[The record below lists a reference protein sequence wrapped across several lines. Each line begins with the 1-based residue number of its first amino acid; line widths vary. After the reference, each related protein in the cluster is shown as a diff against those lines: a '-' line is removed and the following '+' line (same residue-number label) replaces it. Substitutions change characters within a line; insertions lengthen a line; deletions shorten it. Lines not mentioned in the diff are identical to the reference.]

1 MIRAIIADDEQPARG
16 RLKKFLDDY
25 QGIEL
30 VAEAENGQE
39 TVEQVNRLKPDLL
52 FLDIQMPKGNGFEAL
67 AQFTHEPIVVFTTA
81 YDEYAIEAFDVH
93 AQDYLLKPFSKD
105 RFEQTI
111 QRVRARLGDPEEYKA
126 GTRTIVSEIN
136 PVQGVLKRVS
146 VKKGHVFTILPT
158 EAILAITT
166 IDGLVYIH
174 TADNEF
180 QSDTTLNQF
189 ERRLDPSLFMRI
201 HRSSIVNLERITK
214 IMPWGQGRYAV
225 VLENGN
231 SLQVSRERIK
241 EFRERV
247 GLKI

>member
-1 MIRAIIADDEQPARG
+1 MIRAIIADDETPARG
-16 RLKKFLDDY
+16 RLRKFLADHSE
-25 QGIEL
+25 IEL
-30 VAEAENGQE
+30 VAETESGQE
-39 TVEQVNRLKPDLL
+39 TVVEVNRLKPDLL

-67 AQFTHEPIVVFTTA
+67 SQFEHEPIVVFTTA

-105 RFEQTI
+105 RFDETI
-111 QRVRARLGDPEEYKA
+111 RRVRGRIGDPDEYKA
-126 GTRTIVSEIN
+126 GTRTIAYEIN
-136 PVQGVLKRVS
+136 PAQGFLKRVS
-146 VKKGHVFTILPT
+146 VKKGHVFTILPA
-158 EAILAITT
+158 EAILAVTT

-174 TADNEF
+174 TADSEY

-189 ERRLDPSLFMRI
+189 ERRLDPALFMRI
-201 HRSSIVNLERITK
+201 HRSSIVNLERITR

-225 VLENGN
+225 VLENGS